1 MSDLIPQSL
10 RYSVVKSPSRVQRQ
24 RISPLGS
31 NSVGPNQPLHFRLP
45 DKALLCLDTLSL
57 VFDLTISGLDTVTAQ
72 YTNVKLPA
80 SYKLFKKVET
90 RCGGISA
97 SGSMCNQMEQVY
109 HSMVKSTVDNTYL
122 QSRLLN
128 NMLEINHEKDMGA
141 TTNAAPATSSKT
153 LSLVYDDFLVMRS
166 KSSTYDA
173 SLFGV
178 FEIIFQTAGLEVLQ
192 AFAATAQ
199 TSLSNISYTLSN
211 VFLDYSVVTQVSP
224 YYVTLLSE
232 KLSSNTKI
240 SMPFSNII
248 STVAANTGSNRLQ
261 ISSQSLDCLAVVA
274 LGSGQA
280 TFGPGQNSVYQNPAH
295 FKFDTGLTSATA
307 KNAQIQLQIGSTNYP
322 ANPINDALLCAEY
335 TNNSIWGNSVHA
347 KNLLFQSRSYDGNNV
362 TRDNYLSEN
371 FIFINKFCLDEPGYQ
386 SGIVGGI
393 DCSVPMDI
401 VVNTQGFSN
410 AQWLIFALTTST
422 LEYVG
427 NGIVQ
432 VVQ

>member
-45 DKALLCLDTLSL
+45 DKALICLNDLSL
-57 VFDLTISGLDTVTAQ
+57 VFDLQITGLSTGATF
-72 YTNVKLPA
+72 TNVKNCA
-80 SYKLFKKVET
+80 SYKLFKKCET

-109 HSMVKSTVDNTYL
+109 HAMVKSTVDNTFL
-122 QSRLLN
+122 QSRLQN
-128 NMLEINHEKDMGA
+128 NMLEINSGTDANGDEAK
-141 TTNAAPATSSKT
+141 AAPSSSSKT
-153 LSLVYDDFLVMRS
+153 ISLVYDDFLVMRS

-192 AFAATAQ
+192 AYASDTNVSLAT
-199 TSLSNISYTLSN
+199 ISYTISN

-240 SMPFSNII
+240 SMPFSNVI
-248 STVAANTGSNRLQ
+248 STVAANTGSNRIQ
-261 ISSQSLDCLAVVA
+261 IAAQSLDALGVVA

-280 TFGPGQNSVYQNPAH
+280 TFGSPGKDNVYQNNAH
-295 FKFDTGLTSATA
+295 FKFDTGLTNATA
-307 KNAQIQLQIGSTNYP
+307 KSAQIQLQIGSTNYP
-322 ANPINDALLCAEY
+322 AHPINDALLCAEY

-347 KNLLFQSRSYDGNNV
+347 KNLLYQSIGAVSRE
-362 TRDNYLSEN
+362 NYLQQN

-386 SGIVGGI
+386 SGIVGGV
-393 DCSVPMDI
+393 DCSVPMDL
-401 VVNTQGFSN
+401 VVNSQGFGN